1 MIPLF
6 TLGSIYSTNAAS
18 VSRFSLSIDDT
29 VELCLTDTHTHLIR
43 TPCYY
48 GSLTVSGQRVVKYS
62 LDLMASRLRFRQSN
76 RKREIETR
84 FELSR

>member
-29 VELCLTDTHTHLIR
+29 VELCLTDTHLIW

>member
-29 VELCLTDTHTHLIR
+29 VELCLTDTHLIR

-76 RKREIETR
+76 QKREIATR